1 MAVRKMEELDWIV
14 SEHKKNV
21 PTLWD
26 KWVLFWFIVMKN
38 EGFGI
43 LSSVYE
49 LVVFRLKSAKENQLY
64 FILFA
69 YLVEEFPQE
78 LPRI

>member
-1 MAVRKMEELDWIV
+1 MAVRKMEEVDWIV

-49 LVVFRLKSAKENQLY
+49 LVVYRLKSAKENQLY
-64 FILFA
+64 FILCA
-69 YLVEEFPQE
+69 CLVEEFPQE

>member
-1 MAVRKMEELDWIV
+1 MEELDWIV

>member
-1 MAVRKMEELDWIV
+1 MEEVDWIV